1 MRMPILALTVVLGLF
16 AWSAVPADVVAASSA
31 IAGSADVAQ
40 QQPPTD
46 IDVDIGQEGGGAW
59 YTSPTWIAIGAIALV
74 VIVLLIVMAG
84 RGGGTT
90 IVRD

>member
-1 MRMPILALTVVLGLF
+1 MRTPILALTILLGLF
-16 AWSAVPADVVAASSA
+16 AWSAVPDGVVAASSTTVVVDDA
-31 IAGSADVAQ
+31 AQ

-46 IDVDIGQEGGGAW
+46 IDVDIGQEGGAW
-59 YTSPTWIAIGAIALV
+59 YTSPMWIAIGAIALV
-74 VIVLLIVMAG
+74 VIILLIVMAG